1 MKKFQLGS
9 FKFIGYYKL
18 GTGCIWGQLKIQNW
32 NLKIAHQTIWNG
44 KVMNNKILVLSE
56 LYEIIYQVFVHPNS
70 VAIVIDLF
78 VLFLFSEACQFTQ
91 PWLKN

>member
-1 MKKFQLGS
+1 
-9 FKFIGYYKL
+9 
-18 GTGCIWGQLKIQNW
+18 
-32 NLKIAHQTIWNG
+32 
-44 KVMNNKILVLSE
+44 MNNKILVLSE